1 MGRKTEDDYVV
12 PLDVRRA
19 LKTYPVTSPRF
30 SELLLKMRHGN
41 MGRDESL
48 RAERTLLS
56 LKYGYPFK

>member
-41 MGRDESL
+41 MSRDESL

>member
-1 MGRKTEDDYVV
+1 MGKKTQDDYVV

-30 SELLLKMRHGN
+30 SQLLLKMRHDN
-41 MGRDESL
+41 MSREDSL
-48 RAERTLLS
+48 RAEKTLLS

>member
-1 MGRKTEDDYVV
+1 MGRKTKDDYVV

-30 SELLLKMRHGN
+30 SQLLLKMRHEN
-41 MGRDESL
+41 MSREDSL
-48 RAERTLLS
+48 RAEKTLLS